1 MCKSASK
8 IFDIEE
14 RTFEFSVAIINFLR
28 NVEASIAIKP
38 MISQLSRSAMSIG
51 ANITEAKCS
60 SSKKEFKRY
69 YEIALKSANETKY
82 WLRLFKATNNHSGLE
97 LDNLG
102 KEAKELSNILGASII
117 TMKNKR
123 NV

>member
-1 MCKSASK
+1 VNLPK
-8 IFDIEE
+8 
-14 RTFEFSVAIINFLR
+14 
-28 NVEASIAIKP
+28 
-38 MISQLSRSAMSIG
+38 
-51 ANITEAKCS
+51 
-60 SSKKEFKRY
+60 SSKV
-69 YEIALKSANETKY
+69 
-82 WLRLFKATNNHSGLE
+82 TNNYSGLE